1 MIRKFAPQED
11 LDQATMLYVT
21 SFPEEERRETTL
33 WQKMVC
39 KLPHMTTYTIL
50 YKGAFAGFFTFWNL
64 RDFFYGEHFA
74 IEPLLRKKNIGGQAI
89 EDIIEVL
96 GKPLIIE
103 VEPEGSTSMAERR
116 IGFYKRHGLKLST
129 RPYLQPPYRENDKSI
144 PLRLMTTDAVFLE
157 ENYQTIVR
165 TIHKE
170 VYQKCFTFP
179 KG

>member
-1 MIRKFAPQED
+1 MPGS
-11 LDQATMLYVT
+11 LL
-21 SFPEEERRETTL
+21 
-33 WQKMVC
+33 
-39 KLPHMTTYTIL
+39 
-50 YKGAFAGFFTFWNL
+50 
-64 RDFFYGEHFA
+64 YGEHFA

-170 VYQKCFTFP
+170 VYLKCFTFP